1 MNILLA
7 MPAEMVH
14 LCMSLTEIGKL
25 IFTTLCGQSPALEEA
40 TTAYSLARP
49 SGGRLLAPSPSASLQ
64 VALRK
69 ICPGKAGVVAAKRK
83 EEKKREGEQKKREER
98 RRRGEEGGERRERE
112 RKIQTS
118 RNNC

>member
-1 MNILLA
+1 

-14 LCMSLTEIGKL
+14 LGMSLTEIGKL

-49 SGGRLLAPSPSASLQ
+49 SGGRLFAPSPSASPQ

-83 EEKKREGEQKKREER
+83 EEKKREGEEKKREERRR
-98 RRRGEEGGERRERE
+98 RRRGEEGGERRER
-112 RKIQTS
+112 
-118 RNNC
+118 